1 MVVAASVGHYQ
12 AIAPPA
18 LGRKQ
23 WIGSWPRLAVD
34 GPAAAARMAKKF
46 DLQESWQIS
55 QSARSR
61 RALSATFLG
70 RSMLPIANRRAMELM
85 GGHVFWPTSKTSRRK
100 AYASG
105 HLSELGSLNRKDL
118 EHARPSHLDEIA

>member
-1 MVVAASVGHYQ
+1 MVVAASIGHYQ

-46 DLQESWQIS
+46 DPTRKLADISIGAVSPRVVRYVFGAINVAHCEPAGKWGSSW
-55 QSARSR
+55 
-61 RALSATFLG
+61 
-70 RSMLPIANRRAMELM
+70 

-100 AYASG
+100 AYASAM
-105 HLSELGSLNRKDL
+105 SELAAS
-118 EHARPSHLDEIA
+118 IAKILSTRGLRISTR